1 MDPYDWFCGPG
12 SHVLQKHC
20 THQISISDEWDA
32 CVPHPPLV
40 NGYPVSSGEPL
51 VSFDVVHSVFKVAEA
66 FGEIHLQQ
74 VSQQVLQVGAEV

>member
-1 MDPYDWFCGPG
+1 MTGFVVQGHICCKSTAHIR
-12 SHVLQKHC
+12 SHQ
-20 THQISISDEWDA
+20 

>member
-1 MDPYDWFCGPG
+1 MLSFGTKALDTSVANGT
-12 SHVLQKHC
+12 VR
-20 THQISISDEWDA
+20 
-32 CVPHPPLV
+32 VPHPPLV
-40 NGYPVSSGEPL
+40 NGYPVSIGEPL